1 MKKIIFLNRDTRHR
15 LLCLL
20 CILFVGTLTAFGQK
34 RVTGTVTDA
43 KGETVIGANVA
54 EKGTTNGNITDAD
67 GKFTLTVSD
76 NATIVISYIGYV

>member
-1 MKKIIFLNRDTRHR
+1 MEQQSYFKRKECRLHR

-20 CILFVGTLTAFGQK
+20 CILCMGTLTAFGQK

-43 KGETVIGANVA
+43 KGETVIGANVI

-67 GKFTLTVSD
+67 G
-76 NATIVISYIGYV
+76 